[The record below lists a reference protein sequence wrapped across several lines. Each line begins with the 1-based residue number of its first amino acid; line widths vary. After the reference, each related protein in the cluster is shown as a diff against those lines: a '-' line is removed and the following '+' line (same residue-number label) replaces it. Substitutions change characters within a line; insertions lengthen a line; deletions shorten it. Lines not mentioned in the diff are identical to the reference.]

1 MIWNYLWILRR
12 IPVWTSFP
20 IDWITLG
27 EIFYPI
33 GLMCPL
39 NWMVWMMCSFSKHFH
54 SLECDDTHN
63 LYMRTFIHE
72 SICSWEHDS
81 IYSWGHLFMMVF
93 THEIGHSWDS
103 WECLFMKV
111 FIHESIILRKCLDL
125 WSTINAFAHIMRY
138 FFLLVFVHEGIC
150 SLRYFSFLSKF
161 QYNVFRSNF

>member
-1 MIWNYLWILRR
+1 MTWNYLWIPCR
-12 IPVWTSFP
+12 ILVWTSCP

-27 EIFYPI
+27 EMFYPI

-111 FIHESIILRKCLDL
+111 FIHESIIMRNAWTYEVLLMHLLAL
-125 WSTINAFAHIMRY
+125 WGFCSSWYLFTRVFINQGTFY
-138 FFLLVFVHEGIC
+138 F
-150 SLRYFSFLSKF
+150 
-161 QYNVFRSNF
+161 

>member
-1 MIWNYLWILRR
+1 MTWNYLWILHR
-12 IPVWTSFP
+12 ILVWMSCL

-27 EIFYPI
+27 DMFYPI
-33 GLMCPL
+33 GLICPL

-111 FIHESIILRKCLDL
+111 FIHESIYSWEHSFMMVFIYDMCHL
-125 WSTINAFAHIMRY
+125 WDPWEC
-138 FFLLVFVHEGIC
+138 FFLRVFVHESNC
-150 SLRYFSFLSKF
+150 SW
-161 QYNVFRSNF
+161 